1 MATTV
6 KVISVGNSSGVI
18 LPKETLARL
27 NVQRGDTLY
36 ITEGPEGIRLSPFDE
51 EFARADGSRARDY
64 ARESGRP
71 AKAGGVNEPT
81 WIRQDVVLAMHEE
94 ALLLHGGPEGVRDV
108 GLLESA
114 LARPRNLFVYSE
126 EPPSLS
132 RLAASYAKGIVANHA
147 FVDGNKRTAFTV
159 SLTFLRL
166 NGLEVTA
173 SKEDRVVT
181 FWNLAEGS
189 LSEDQL
195 AAWFERKTAPR

>member
-1 MATTV
+1 
-6 KVISVGNSSGVI
+6 
-18 LPKETLARL
+18 
-27 NVQRGDTLY
+27 
-36 ITEGPEGIRLSPFDE
+36 
-51 EFARADGSRARDY
+51 
-64 ARESGRP
+64 
-71 AKAGGVNEPT
+71 VNEPT

-94 ALLLHGGPEGVRDV
+94 ALLLHGGPEGVRDL

-126 EPPSLS
+126 EPPSLP
-132 RLAASYAKGIVANHA
+132 RLAASYAKGIVANHP

-173 SKEDRVVT
+173 SKEDRVIT
-181 FWNLAEGS
+181 FWALAEGS

-195 AAWFERKTAPR
+195 VTWFERNTAPR